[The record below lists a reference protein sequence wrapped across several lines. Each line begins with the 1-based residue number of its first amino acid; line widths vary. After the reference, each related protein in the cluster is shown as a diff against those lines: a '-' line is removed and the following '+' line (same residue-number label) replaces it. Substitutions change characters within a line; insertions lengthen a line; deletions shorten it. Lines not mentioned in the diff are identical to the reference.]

1 MKKRRPAGGTCP
13 VSALYVPLLFAVF
26 FFKIRLVS
34 RLRPF
39 FFLCSFR
46 YFLFVFFVLRQRS
59 SASPYGVVL
68 GSRSFFGVSL
78 LFLFLRRF
86 VGCCAS
92 ARRRRLD
99 RRRRR
104 RRSPVGVAIPTACG
118 GPRARAQRR
127 CVRPTQTFAS
137 KKRRREKIG
146 HQRKTDEPNNRKQKK
161 KKHRNSPNKTNQCA
175 RCREVSK
182 VLYFIFLLLTFFL
195 S

>member
-46 YFLFVFFVLRQRS
+46 YFFVRFFFVLRQRS

-78 LFLFLRRF
+78 LFVFLRRF

-137 KKRRREKIG
+137 KKRRREKLATNAKPTN
-146 HQRKTDEPNNRKQKK
+146 QTTESKK
-161 KKHRNSPNKTNQCA
+161 KNTEIRQTRRTSALGAVKFLKF
-175 RCREVSK
+175 
-182 VLYFIFLLLTFFL
+182 FILFFCC
-195 S
+195 